1 MRVEKIRL
9 RNLASLEGEWEID
22 LTDPAFE
29 RNGIFAITGATGA
42 GKTTIFDAIRLAL
55 YRQTSRLGSTSKNEN
70 EIMTRGTGNCFA
82 QLQFSVSGRRYVA
95 RWSQKRARNK
105 SDGNLQE
112 LHHTL
117 EEMLPDG
124 SLKMISSQLSQ
135 TSKVI
140 ASILK
145 MDFKHFS
152 RAILLPQGEFAIFL
166 NTSPAERSEILEQ
179 ITGSTIYKQIS
190 MAAFEKF
197 RDLQAGFALESAG
210 IDKIELIPDEELAEL
225 ENQRIQKS
233 AEASRC
239 TAHAAALDRINDL
252 TTRRANLLD
261 ELKQLAA
268 EEEAAAPQLEV
279 ARAELAAA
287 KAQTVE
293 TQQKREDARPAV
305 TAARTLDG
313 TIRLQEN
320 ELAANAGQL
329 EKEQKATRNAER
341 KLSETDAAIAKA
353 KTMEQAARKE
363 LDAHP
368 EDALLPEHFAEWSVK
383 LGNFA
388 LLRKEIDAEIASGE
402 TLQNT
407 LSVQLQE
414 KEKPVERLQYL
425 ENEQKKLIQKKEEL
439 GRRHAVPGDSDADGG
454 TYHHH
459 RLTAALRVQQ
469 IRTFL
474 ETAERLESGRLHLEQ
489 LAKKAGQLRKKET
502 GISDELK
509 QLETEWRELEPRF
522 GIPDLVAE
530 RANLRDGRPCP
541 LCGALHHPYATGE
554 TAEETEQ
561 KSRRY
566 RALGEM
572 IQTLRLEQASLQSSL
587 RLLEEQCDADRK
599 TDAHDSAE
607 LDAELPQEWNLSAA
621 MPDLA
626 ESLRNHLQEWEKRLE
641 AIEKV
646 EEESLRLQ
654 AELQTHE
661 EEIRSLRETRKE
673 AEHRAELT
681 AQSLN
686 ESRNR
691 LNNLNMRLQSTR
703 EELIGL
709 LAPFGCPPE
718 EAISLLRKRLKLFQ
732 ERSARVEEAIRTGER
747 LTAERTLQN
756 DFLTHQRERLRELD
770 TFRQTRTGQLEETRK
785 QRAVLLNGRPADEV
799 EKLLESAIENAA
811 GREQKCAAQLRK
823 LEEDAAVRTARKES
837 AEKRLAELET
847 ELKPCG
853 GGDSRSCEER
863 AAEAEKQRE
872 QARLLNE
879 AAGAI
884 AQKLQHDA
892 AERERRKTAEEKLGQ
907 LRRELERWKLLSDL
921 IGKQDGKKFQEF
933 AQSLIFEQLISEA
946 NKVLCKFSDR
956 YELVS
961 IEDSPLDFN
970 VIDHYQCDDVRTVK
984 NLSGGE
990 SFLVSMSLALALPRM
1005 TGENLQIDTLF
1016 LDEGFGTLDE
1026 DTLAH
1031 VLPQIQSLQSGGKL
1045 VGIITH
1051 VPNIEVFVPLQI
1063 RLLPA
1068 EKSGRSR
1075 IVGPGVTDCT
1085 PKR

>member
-9 RNLASLEGEWEID
+9 RNLASLEGEWEIA

-197 RDLQAGFALESAG
+197 RNLQAGFALESAG

-268 EEEAAAPQLEV
+268 KEEAAAPQLEV

-353 KTMEQAARKE
+353 KTMEQSARKE

-425 ENEQKKLIQKKEEL
+425 ENEQKKLIQEKEEL

-469 IRTFL
+469 I
-474 ETAERLESGRLHLEQ
+474 
-489 LAKKAGQLRKKET
+489 
-502 GISDELK
+502 
-509 QLETEWRELEPRF
+509 
-522 GIPDLVAE
+522 
-530 RANLRDGRPCP
+530 
-541 LCGALHHPYATGE
+541 
-554 TAEETEQ
+554 
-561 KSRRY
+561 
-566 RALGEM
+566 
-572 IQTLRLEQASLQSSL
+572 
-587 RLLEEQCDADRK
+587 
-599 TDAHDSAE
+599 
-607 LDAELPQEWNLSAA
+607 
-621 MPDLA
+621 
-626 ESLRNHLQEWEKRLE
+626 
-641 AIEKV
+641 
-646 EEESLRLQ
+646 
-654 AELQTHE
+654 
-661 EEIRSLRETRKE
+661 
-673 AEHRAELT
+673 
-681 AQSLN
+681 
-686 ESRNR
+686 
-691 LNNLNMRLQSTR
+691 
-703 EELIGL
+703 
-709 LAPFGCPPE
+709 
-718 EAISLLRKRLKLFQ
+718 
-732 ERSARVEEAIRTGER
+732 
-747 LTAERTLQN
+747 
-756 DFLTHQRERLRELD
+756 
-770 TFRQTRTGQLEETRK
+770 
-785 QRAVLLNGRPADEV
+785 
-799 EKLLESAIENAA
+799 
-811 GREQKCAAQLRK
+811 
-823 LEEDAAVRTARKES
+823 
-837 AEKRLAELET
+837 
-847 ELKPCG
+847 
-853 GGDSRSCEER
+853 
-863 AAEAEKQRE
+863 
-872 QARLLNE
+872 
-879 AAGAI
+879 
-884 AQKLQHDA
+884 
-892 AERERRKTAEEKLGQ
+892 
-907 LRRELERWKLLSDL
+907 
-921 IGKQDGKKFQEF
+921 
-933 AQSLIFEQLISEA
+933 
-946 NKVLCKFSDR
+946 
-956 YELVS
+956 
-961 IEDSPLDFN
+961 
-970 VIDHYQCDDVRTVK
+970 
-984 NLSGGE
+984 
-990 SFLVSMSLALALPRM
+990 
-1005 TGENLQIDTLF
+1005 
-1016 LDEGFGTLDE
+1016 
-1026 DTLAH
+1026 
-1031 VLPQIQSLQSGGKL
+1031 
-1045 VGIITH
+1045 
-1051 VPNIEVFVPLQI
+1051 
-1063 RLLPA
+1063 
-1068 EKSGRSR
+1068 
-1075 IVGPGVTDCT
+1075 
-1085 PKR
+1085 